1 MTIAT
6 TYDVLSPYRKPER
19 PTLPDGVY
27 TRDQLKRDTEMSC
40 DVVIVGSGAGGGT
53 LAAELAEAGVDV
65 VVLEEGSYFRTE
77 DFGTDATGGAR
88 QLYREM
94 GTTMTIGLPPV
105 LYQEG
110 CTVGGSTV
118 INGGMSWRTPE
129 QILHSWD
136 RDHHLKQ
143 ITAKDLDPWF
153 ERVERR
159 INVAYQDPES
169 HSRDN
174 LMLKEGA
181 DRQGWNIIPNRRNQ
195 VHCAG
200 TNNCAFGCPT
210 GAKRSVLL
218 TYVPRALHFGA
229 RLLANVRVAK
239 IMRKGKRAVGV
250 QGRVVRMDGTAGP
263 RVTVHAKLVVSS
275 CGAIHTPALL
285 KRSGFRVPSRMIG
298 RNLWLHPNSKVVAV
312 FDEDVRGWEGAHQSF
327 QIREFDERGVLFA
340 AVNVPPGIV
349 AMTSPAYGDELGDM
363 MKDYNRMLVAGLLVE
378 DPSSG
383 RVITLPGGKPLPLYA
398 LSDNDADTLQWGV
411 CKLCELLFDIGART
425 IFMPFEGVAPL
436 RSPDDLEKLKKRTI
450 SKSGMEVVTVHLMGT
465 ARMGEDRRSSVTN
478 SFGFVHDT
486 DRLMVTDA
494 SLFPSPIGVNPAMT
508 IQTLATRNAVHIL
521 ENRRRYL
528 A

>member
-1 MTIAT
+1 MTVT
-6 TYDVLSPYRKPER
+6 TYDVLSPYRR
-19 PTLPDGVY
+19 PTQRVLPDGLY
-27 TRDQLKRDTEMSC
+27 TRDQLTRDTTMSC
-40 DVVIVGSGAGGGT
+40 DVAIVGSGAGGGT

-94 GTTMTIGLPPV
+94 GTTMTFGLPPV

-129 QILHSWD
+129 AILDRWG
-136 RDHHLKQ
+136 RDHHVERLS
-143 ITAKDLDPWF
+143 ARDLDGLF
-153 ERVERR
+153 SRVEKR
-159 INVAYQDPES
+159 INVAFQDEES
-169 HSRDN
+169 HSRDS
-174 LMLKEGA
+174 LMFKEGA
-181 DRQGWNIIPNRRNQ
+181 DQKGWNIIPNLRNQ

-218 TYVPRALHFGA
+218 TYVPRALHYGA

-250 QGRVVRMDGTAGP
+250 QGRVVKMDGTAGP
-263 RVTVHAKLVVSS
+263 RVTVHAKMVVSS

-298 RNLWLHPNSKVVAV
+298 RNLWLHPNAKVVAV
-312 FDEDVRGWEGAHQSF
+312 FDEDVRGWQGAHQSF
-327 QIREFDERGVLFA
+327 QIREFDERGILMA

-349 AMTSPAYGDELGDM
+349 AMTTPLYGDELGNM
-363 MKDYNRMLVAGLLVE
+363 MQDYNRMLVAGLLVE
-378 DPSSG
+378 DTSSG
-383 RVITLPGGKPLPLYA
+383 RVVTLPGGKPMPLYA
-398 LSDNDADTLQWGV
+398 LSKSDAETLQWGV
-411 CKLCELLFDIGART
+411 CKLCELLLDMGARA

-436 RSPDDLEKLKKRTI
+436 RSRADLEALKKRKI
-450 SKSGMEVVTVHLMGT
+450 ARSDMEVVTVHLMGT
-465 ARMGEDRRSSVTN
+465 ARMGEDRTSSVTN
-478 SFGFVHDT
+478 SYGLVHDT
-486 DRLMVTDA
+486 DRLMVCDA
-494 SLFPSPIGVNPAMT
+494 SLFPTPIGVNPALT